1 MRESLNITPLYPRIA
16 KAISL
21 FMGRPSTLLLAV
33 PAMVI
38 WLVTGLLF
46 GFSGTGQLLSNTGTT
61 IITFLMVFLIQM
73 TLYRDT
79 AAILM
84 KLDKLI
90 RATNG
95 AHNAIL
101 DLEDLDD
108 ILLEKFGT
116 RYRSFAAQARANIAK
131 GRGDI
136 DNQEP

>member
-1 MRESLNITPLYPRIA
+1 
-16 KAISL
+16 
-21 FMGRPSTLLLAV
+21 
-33 PAMVI
+33 MVI

-79 AAILM
+79 AAMLM

-108 ILLEKFGT
+108 ILLEKFRT

-136 DNQEP
+136 DTQEP

>member
-1 MRESLNITPLYPRIA
+1 
-16 KAISL
+16 
-21 FMGRPSTLLLAV
+21 MGRPSTFLLAV
-33 PAMVI
+33 PTIVI

-46 GFSGTGQLLSNTGTT
+46 GFSGTGQLVSNTGTT

-101 DLEDLDD
+101 DLEEMDD
-108 ILLEKFGT
+108 TLLESFG
-116 RYRSFAAQARANIAK
+116 RAIVVWRRR
-131 GRGDI
+131 RGQTLRKAGAI
-136 DNQEP
+136 